1 MPRTLVRHCW
11 TYGPPERMVQ
21 AEDARKLDAE
31 VTVKRGP
38 EPMPEDVARNA
49 GARLGRSGGD
59 ARSDTAV

>member
-1 MPRTLVRHCW
+1 
-11 TYGPPERMVQ
+11 MVQ

-49 GARLGRSGGD
+49 GARLDRSGGD